1 VGVRVRDK
9 DPRVEPRI
17 TNNGRFIVIPPSGR
31 YIGFPKNWG
40 ASWEL
45 LYGYGRWTKYEV
57 EPTKAHLNV
66 YFLFS
71 HPPTS

>member
-1 VGVRVRDK
+1 MEDSSSSHLRD
-9 DPRVEPRI
+9 DI
-17 TNNGRFIVIPPSGR
+17 WDFQ
-31 YIGFPKNWG
+31 KNWG

-66 YFLFS
+66 YFFIF
-71 HPPTS
+71 PPAYLMILR